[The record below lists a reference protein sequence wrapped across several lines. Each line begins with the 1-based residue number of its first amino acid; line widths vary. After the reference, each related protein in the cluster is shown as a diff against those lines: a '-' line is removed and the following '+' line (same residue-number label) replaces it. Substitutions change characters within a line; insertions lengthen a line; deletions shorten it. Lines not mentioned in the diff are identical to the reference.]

1 MLFIVFIKIIFI
13 VLNKCKISSKKT
25 VMMFECC
32 NGPLKVCQP
41 SCENVSKKIGDASSQ
56 LEIEVQG
63 PRALLMNVNLNLSF
77 LFCHRHIFIWFLGL
91 VDSSR
96 DVLILLCYCYC
107 SYIVIVIVHIFIVF
121 GVGSAPLKRCSVF
134 ALRPPHCAN

>member
-41 SCENVSKKIGDASSQ
+41 SCENVSTKIGDASSQ

-91 VDSSR
+91 VDSSPLR
-96 DVLILLCYCYC
+96 EMFLYCY
-107 SYIVIVIVHIFIVF
+107 VIVIFPISLLLLF
-121 GVGSAPLKRCSVF
+121 LY
-134 ALRPPHCAN
+134 L